1 MVLEKRWWLASLV
14 IMWWKLLIPMVLFS
28 AGHAAKEPAFLVTFP
43 AVIPAASRATFCVH
57 LLYPNETLR
66 TSVFLDDDS
75 GSTTL
80 LTSVTKKPV
89 FDCFRFQSAHRQRRC
104 AVILHGHG
112 EAVLLLALAVRRRRP
127 GDHLA
132 SDAVHAESQVLVAAS
147 DVVEEHGIG
156 TDVAVSGNHMQDRR
170 AASYVLEA
178 NTVSLESVIL
188 SPRRLHG
195 FLPRTS

>member
-1 MVLEKRWWLASLV
+1 
-14 IMWWKLLIPMVLFS
+14 MWWKLLIPMVLFS

-89 FDCFRFQSAHRQRRC
+89 FDCFRFQLE
-104 AVILHGHG
+104 LHLTGLPRFQAKFLRLPSIAG
-112 EAVLLLALAVRRRRP
+112 WISQC
-127 GDHLA
+127 HLA
-132 SDAVHAESQVLVAAS
+132 WGGSDHPGEREALYLTGVISHQGAS
-147 DVVEEHGIG
+147 FLHDGKEEEKH
-156 TDVAVSGNHMQDRR
+156 RF
-170 AASYVLEA
+170 L
-178 NTVSLESVIL
+178 L
-188 SPRRLHG
+188 SI
-195 FLPRTS
+195 SS